1 MHKYD
6 HCVLTKSQFFTF
18 FLITIITI
26 IYSLKDPVQ
35 GVYNLVKKTTNPHLR
50 ACGGK
55 AAACRW
61 GSFLWAELTSDDVRK
76 RMT

>member
-6 HCVLTKSQFFTF
+6 HCVLTKSQFFTLF
-18 FLITIITI
+18 I

-35 GVYNLVKKTTNPHLR
+35 GVYYLVKKTTNTHLR
-50 ACGGK
+50 PCGGR
-55 AAACRW
+55 AAGGRW
-61 GSFLWAELTSDDVRK
+61 GSFLWAEITSDHVRK